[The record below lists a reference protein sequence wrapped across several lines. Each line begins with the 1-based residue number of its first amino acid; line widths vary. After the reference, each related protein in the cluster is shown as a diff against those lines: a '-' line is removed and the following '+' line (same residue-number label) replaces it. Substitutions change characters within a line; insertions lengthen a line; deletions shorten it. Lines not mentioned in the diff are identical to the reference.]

1 MLPVVSGETEQYVRQ
16 SRRSRALVLGV
27 QSVRAAHPGKAIM
40 LSGIDDELYG
50 VDFAENGME
59 AVGIEGVYLTP
70 ESMSLVHPNP
80 GDGMVPRLAPDP
92 AVFRHALEDGASVV
106 YAWNGRG
113 LDDITAAYVAALRT
127 NEEQF
132 PHRVRIGDPLYS
144 YLLGKDW
151 GGIGNGVRWMPAEAT
166 VRIAGPDAP
175 GEYLSLSGYC
185 VSEEF
190 QKGPVHLTVL
200 ADGTKIATS
209 DISAAETE
217 FHRRFPLPDEF
228 AHRRSIA
235 LKIRID
241 PVLVLNGQSFGALFG
256 DVAIEP

>member
-200 ADGTKIATS
+200 ADGTKIAAS